1 MTEPAI
7 ALIVLAL
14 NALVDSAEVF
24 PVVIKSDLHA
34 CILHIFATILSTGAC
49 QEVLVGQSLPILR
62 RFLQGLIKNPQHETP
77 TQVRSALGRFL
88 IILRNAQKREADTSL
103 ACEKNTLLAS
113 TILVTTCAR
122 ILPPADPLIARFIEE
137 LADSLDSKTTTKVAG
152 GLSRSLLLLPIAP
165 NNTTITATENSVIA
179 QILPRLLNF
188 LTEDSDV
195 EGLDETRMLIAQAL
209 TTFTLT
215 LTSEQ
220 RIAALSII
228 VPTLLQRAALEGPA
242 VYPDTNM
249 RLLELAAKE
258 QDAFRDMVGQMDAEQ
273 RGLVEEVLRSAP
285 MQNGQM
291 RAQGGAGATAV
302 APSIALKMDF

>member
-49 QEVLVGQSLPILR
+49 QEVLVGQALPILR
-62 RFLQGLIKNPQHETP
+62 RFLQGLVQNPQHETQ
-77 TQVRSALGRFL
+77 TQLRSALGRFL
-88 IILRNAQKREADTSL
+88 IILNKAQKREAETSL

-113 TILVTTCAR
+113 TILVTTCAKS
-122 ILPPADPLIARFIEE
+122 LPPSDPLLARYIEE
-137 LADSLDSKTTTKVAG
+137 LADSLSSKMTTKVAA
-152 GLSRSLLLLPIAP
+152 GLSRSLLLLPAASDAA
-165 NNTTITATENSVIA
+165 TTPTTETSIIA
-179 QILPRLLNF
+179 QLLPRLINF
-188 LTEDSDV
+188 VTEDSEV
-195 EGLDETRMLIAQAL
+195 EGLDETRLLITQAL

-215 LTSEQ
+215 LPASQ
-220 RIAALSII
+220 RGAAVGLM
-228 VPTLLQRAALEGPA
+228 VPTLLQRAALEGQS
-242 VYPDTNM
+242 VYSDTNA

-258 QDAFRDMVGQMDAEQ
+258 QEAFRGIVGQLDTEQ
-273 RGLVEEVLRSAP
+273 RALVEEVLRSAP

-291 RAQGGAGATAV
+291 RSQGGAGAAVV